1 LRIVSRGGYAGNGIK
16 LSIVVIAAA
25 KQRGNKLAGTTS
37 SGQFISCYACRMSF
51 VRSYA
56 EIVDLIDEIDPVEY
70 AKTRNHL
77 SGAVTKLSP
86 YITRGI
92 ISLSFVRA
100 RLLAK
105 HSAADCSKLIQELA
119 WREYFQ
125 NVWFEKDD
133 EIFSDIRFQ
142 RDDWRHAGIV
152 SAIADATTG
161 VEVLDQ
167 GVQELYETGYMH
179 NHLRMWVASV
189 SCNLAYAHWH
199 SMGKWLYYNLIDG
212 DLASNFLSWQW
223 VAGTSISKRYT
234 VNQKLINGCSDHKQ
248 LRSILTYDRDQ
259 MAKQPTP
266 EILVPFEEEQLE
278 TIYPDIEPVTTV
290 SGATVQLY
298 TPWTLD
304 PAWRR
309 NESDRRILVID
320 PFWFD
325 RYPVSAQVL
334 DFIIRQGKI
343 VITDLEV
350 YVGRV
355 EDIHGISDAL
365 TVHTLLHQ
373 TSRQWPVQFDTV
385 EKLFPAVSGYYK
397 SFFAYSKAVEQ
408 NT

>member
-1 LRIVSRGGYAGNGIK
+1 
-16 LSIVVIAAA
+16 
-25 KQRGNKLAGTTS
+25 
-37 SGQFISCYACRMSF
+37 MSY
-51 VRSYA
+51 VRSYQ
-56 EIVDLIDEIDPVEY
+56 EILDSIDDIDPVEY
-70 AKTRNHL
+70 ARTRNQL

-92 ISLSFVRA
+92 IPLPLIRD

-105 HSAADCSKLIQELA
+105 HPEQDCSKLIQELA

-125 NVWFEKDD
+125 NVWWEKDD
-133 EIFSDIRFQ
+133 EIFGDIRFP

-152 SAIADATTG
+152 SAIADAATG
-161 VEVLDQ
+161 VEALDQ
-167 GVQELYETGYMH
+167 GIQELYETGYMH
-179 NHLRMWVASV
+179 NHLRLWVASV

-199 SMGKWLYYNLIDG
+199 SMGKWLYYHLIDG

-223 VAGTSISKRYT
+223 VAGTSISKQYN

-248 LRSILTYDRDQ
+248 VRSILTYDRDD
-259 MAKQPTP
+259 MAEQPTP
-266 EILVPFEEEQLE
+266 DILVPFEDEQLE
-278 TIYPDIEPVTTV
+278 TIYPDIEPVMTV

-304 PAWRR
+304 PTWRR

-320 PFWFD
+320 PLWFD
-325 RYPVSAQVL
+325 RYPVSEPVL

-343 VITDLEV
+343 VIPDLEV
-350 YVGRV
+350 HVGRV

-373 TSRQWPVQFDTV
+373 TNRTWPVEFDQV

-397 SFFAYSKAVEQ
+397 SFFAYWKAVEKSQ
-408 NT
+408 